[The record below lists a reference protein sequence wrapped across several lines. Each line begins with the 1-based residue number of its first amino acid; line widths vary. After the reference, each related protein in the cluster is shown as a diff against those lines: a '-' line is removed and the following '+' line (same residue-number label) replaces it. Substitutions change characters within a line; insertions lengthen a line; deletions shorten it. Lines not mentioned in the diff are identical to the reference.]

1 MNLNISKMTTKKRK
15 TVKRKTAHHKTPA
28 RQSKVHEPNF
38 MIQVSEPK
46 ILRKDV
52 LEALRDV
59 IIFMQGY
66 EKFRKIQEEKI
77 ATFAQLR
84 DDVKE
89 LTSLMDSKLKKYF
102 PKGKLRGV
110 TQVRA
115 PVELKDLPS
124 RKSRD
129 EPTSTTPAPLQ
140 PLRVPEE
147 KPSSELD
154 ALEGQ
159 LKDIENRLKTLH

>member
-89 LTSLMDSKLKKYF
+89 LTSLMD
-102 PKGKLRGV
+102 R
-110 TQVRA
+110 
-115 PVELKDLPS
+115 
-124 RKSRD
+124 
-129 EPTSTTPAPLQ
+129 
-140 PLRVPEE
+140 
-147 KPSSELD
+147 
-154 ALEGQ
+154 
-159 LKDIENRLKTLH
+159 